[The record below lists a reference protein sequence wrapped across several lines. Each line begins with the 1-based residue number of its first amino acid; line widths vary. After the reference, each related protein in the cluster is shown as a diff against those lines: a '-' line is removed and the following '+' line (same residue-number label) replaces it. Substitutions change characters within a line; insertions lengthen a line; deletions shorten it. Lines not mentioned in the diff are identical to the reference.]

1 MNSRDLH
8 FWITSLIRGLL
19 ALAIGSGTIVIP
31 DLAATLLFLPFAIII
46 SILCLSVYGILDSA
60 LVFISSF
67 MLPSRTEAFA
77 LRVQG
82 ILGVAFGVALLY
94 VVYDKVHL
102 HWFLYMIAAQ
112 AAFTAIAECIIARHA
127 HTRGASIWSYTASAT
142 ALIFAIAYA
151 SIAVTAE
158 TEREPREIAWLIFG
172 YLLSFGLAQCITAAR
187 ELFSKQN
194 TASASV

>member
-8 FWITSLIRGLL
+8 FWVTNLIRGLL
-19 ALAIGSGTIVIP
+19 ALAVGSGAIVIP
-31 DLAATLLFLPFAIII
+31 DLAATLLFLPFAVII
-46 SILCLSVYGILDSA
+46 SALCLSVYAILDSA

-67 MLPSRTEAFA
+67 MLPSKTEAFT

-82 ILGVAFGVALLY
+82 ILGVSFGVALLSL
-94 VVYDKVHL
+94 VYDKVHL

-112 AAFTAIAECIIARHA
+112 AFFTAIVECIIARHA
-127 HTRGASIWSYTASAT
+127 HTRGASIWNYAASIA
-142 ALIFAIAYA
+142 ALAFAIGY
-151 SIAVTAE
+151 SCVAVTAE

-187 ELFSKQN
+187 ELFSKQS
-194 TASASV
+194 TAEASV